1 MMFNFQGRFSA
12 LGGSDNLS
20 AQEIKKKQDDGNALI
35 ILDVREPWEFQKAR
49 IEGSVLIPLG
59 QLEKRKEELNQ
70 EAEIVC
76 LCHMGVR
83 SFKAMKYLQSSG
95 FKNVK
100 NMAGGIEAWS
110 LNVDPSVPRYR

>member
-1 MMFNFQGRFSA
+1 MFNFQGRFSA
-12 LGGSDNLS
+12 LGGTDNLS
-20 AQEIKKKQDDGNALI
+20 AQEIKKKLDEGNSLI
-35 ILDVREPWEFQKAR
+35 ILDVREHWEFQVAKIA
-49 IEGSVLIPLG
+49 GSVLIPLG
-59 QLEKRKEELNQ
+59 QLEKRKEELDQ

-83 SFKAMKYLQSSG
+83 SFKAMKFLQSCG

-110 LNVDPSVPRYR
+110 LNVDPSIPRYR

>member
-1 MMFNFQGRFSA
+1 MFDFQGRFAA
-12 LGGSDNLS
+12 LGGEDNLS
-20 AQEIKKKQDDGNALI
+20 AEEIKKMIADGNSLT
-35 ILDVREPWEFQKAR
+35 ILDVREPWEYQTAK

-59 QLEKRKEELNQ
+59 QLEKRKDELDP
-70 EAEIVC
+70 EMKIVC

-83 SFKAMKYLQSSG
+83 SFKAMKYLQSCG

-110 LNVDPSVPRYR
+110 LKVDPAVPRYR